1 MFTRD
6 EMKEAFE
13 RAVKAAGGQ
22 SELSRK
28 LTASG
33 CRISQQLLW
42 HHLRVKGLCPPELVL
57 KVEEISG
64 VSRYELRPDVFGS
77 RRQVAPHELHPDQ
90 PDLFSAPSE
99 VAVEKKAA

>member
-13 RAVKAAGGQ
+13 RAVVAAGGQ

-28 LTASG
+28 LTAAGSS
-33 CRISQQLLW
+33 ISQQLLW
-42 HHLRVKGLCPPELVL
+42 HHLRVKGLCPAELVL

-77 RRQVAPHELHPDQ
+77 GAVGVA
-90 PDLFSAPSE
+90 A
-99 VAVEKKAA
+99 